1 MLHRTSHTT
10 FFALPV
16 VLALAAPAFALGD
29 WYVAPNPNGPG
40 TGTPQDPYATIQS
53 AIDAPSTL
61 AADTI
66 HVASGHV
73 YAENVNFNGKRL
85 ALTAWPLV
93 GWNDLPV
100 IDGGANGSC
109 VGLSSG
115 EFGAS
120 IVGFRLRNGRASR
133 GGGLLAL
140 NCSLTVVGCVFED
153 NEALDFGGGL
163 CAGFQSNVVVSGC
176 VFVGNRATGALGY
189 GGGAYLHLAQ
199 LVLDRCTFW
208 GNSAYAGGGA
218 ALSGPHSI
226 RNSIFWASGGG
237 DFFTNASSVS
247 ITYSNTQSGVPGLG
261 NISAEPVFWNPWG
274 RNFRLNF
281 GSPCIDAG
289 NPASDPDA
297 DGSHADMGAI
307 AFEPIDANDLVR
319 AVNGGDS
326 FCAST
331 ASVPG
336 TVGPC
341 PCGNVGAP
349 GHGCAHSASTF
360 GAMLTAAPATSAGE
374 VVLHG
379 YGMPATSTCIYFK
392 GDQRATPGVTFG
404 DGVRCVDGALI
415 RIGMKTNVAGGSQYP
430 SNAIEDPLSVRSQTP
445 LGSGLVAHYQVYFRN
460 SAAFCTPDTF
470 NATNGYSVTW

>member
-1 MLHRTSHTT
+1 MRSRTSHTSLL
-10 FFALPV
+10 ALPI
-16 VLALAAPAFALGD
+16 VLVLAAPAFALGD

-40 TGTPQDPYATIQS
+40 TGTPLDPYSTIQS
-53 AIDAPSTL
+53 AIDAPTTL
-61 AADTI
+61 AGDTL

-73 YAENVNFNGKRL
+73 YAENVNFDGKRL

-93 GWNDLPV
+93 DWNDLPV

-133 GGGLLAL
+133 GGGLIAL

-163 CAGFQSNVVVSGC
+163 CAGFQSSVTVSRC
-176 VFVGNRATGALGY
+176 VFVGNRASGALGY
-189 GGGAYLHLAQ
+189 GGGAYLHLGQ

-208 GNSAYAGGGA
+208 GNAAYAGGGA
-218 ALSGPHSI
+218 ALYATHSI
-226 RNSIFWASGGG
+226 RNSIFWANEGG
-237 DFFTNASSVS
+237 DFFTNAPSIS

-261 NISAEPVFWNPWG
+261 NLSVEPVFWNPWG
-274 RNFRLNF
+274 RNFLLNY

-289 NPASDPDA
+289 DPASALDPD
-297 DGSHADMGAI
+297 GSRTDIGTYFFYAGNGNDVIPGVVSGA
-307 AFEPIDANDLVR
+307 
-319 AVNGGDS
+319 S
-326 FCAST
+326 FCDST
-331 ASVPG
+331 SGAPG
-336 TVGPC
+336 TTTPC

-360 GAMLTAAPATSAGE
+360 GGVLTAAPSATPNE

-379 YGMPATSTCIYFK
+379 YGMPATSACIYFK
-392 GDQRATPGVTFG
+392 GDQRAVFGVTFG
-404 DGVRCVDGALI
+404 DGVRCVDGALL

-430 SNAIEDPLSVRSQTP
+430 SLPVDDPLSVRSQTP
-445 LGSGLVAHYQVYFRN
+445 LGSGLTAHYQVYFRN
-460 SAAFCTPDTF
+460 AAAFCTPDTF